1 MAIQYKELFDFDGLD
16 AAFKDLEQSEDQFA
30 RSVID
35 DLKRIQKQSAVTKS
49 ELLKLADALKKINV
63 TNSSGRDWLGQ
74 LAAQSEAA
82 TRAFIEQN
90 NALTNNRAI
99 MAAVREEVARL
110 KAEYIAQ
117 RTATEE
123 NRTKSAEYRAEID
136 RLKAAQQQLR
146 NELAASRVTQ
156 QQSNA
161 ETQRSRAAQAQ
172 LREELAR
179 TRLEEARNTAEH
191 RRLTQEQQRLTAAT
205 RAAGSAITVAAG
217 SYREAQQRLTTL
229 GNSIRNAENGFE
241 SQNADIRAQIT
252 EYNRLN
258 DALKRFDAQMGNHQR
273 NVGNYGGSLQG
284 VIGMLSGLAASYLS
298 AGAALS
304 FAFEKNLSL
313 DSLTAALTFTLGSSE
328 AADKKLKEL
337 RKTSE
342 FLGLEF
348 LTLANSYKSFAGAAI
363 ASNYSLKDTDRI
375 FMSVSKAAA
384 VLKLSNDQLGGA
396 LTAIQQMISK
406 GNVQAEELRGQLG
419 ERLPGAFAIAARALG
434 VTTQELDKM
443 LKKGE
448 VLAADL
454 LPKLAD
460 ELDKT
465 FGDKIQGQVSGM
477 QAEMNNLKNTMEEI
491 ATSGG
496 LNTWFEDIIRGA
508 NKTLTAIKNLTAGFI
523 NSFKNLRSPEE
534 FRKSAEESRKEEVR
548 RKTNSTNLSIIDK
561 YEGIGVSK
569 AQMIT
574 ADNSSEVK
582 LNKRLIE
589 QRAELTRLWQRYNY
603 FKQLA
608 DPYNEG
614 TNALQ
619 YANAVKQVSELNG
632 KVAIQQSLVR
642 ELKEQY
648 SELYPEIDQKTRNL
662 TDAELKSVAAIQ
674 KRISELKKLDGSAV
688 IGTEVYGRIEALK
701 ARLKELSD
709 HNKKSNKEAKDGI
722 SLLEDQITKM
732 ERALQLQAL
741 AAKNKGMEFAP
752 SKEAL
757 EKLDE
762 LRDKLQY
769 VKDVLNGVNRNK
781 LGELTQSATSA
792 NSSLSTSNRKAKAD
806 LRSTPALFAM
816 SDKEIFDAMSES
828 ITKGEKKLTD
838 MYATELGRRR
848 DAAEK
853 ALEKQKE
860 AMHLA
865 TEYIA
870 RSFEKVS
877 DVVGEQWSDLFYS
890 MTDAMHHFIDS
901 MKNGLEDGK
910 LSFQDFANIANGLIS
925 GINGTMQESSQT
937 RIDQFTKE
945 RDRAIEGAGDNAD
958 ARIKIEEDYQRKV
971 TTQKRKAA
979 QQEKQMALLSIAVNT
994 AAAVMSVLS
1003 TGGGA
1008 HYLDFGVSAGILSAF
1023 VTGVGIA
1030 QAALVLSKPIPQ
1042 FYTGTENAP
1051 EGIAEIAER
1060 GPELQINPDGS
1071 KELNTKRQYKYL
1083 KRGTKIKN
1091 ADDTANWLSA
1101 NQLFIDKNGNLS
1113 AMGNSDELSGNMSK
1127 MNNYHYVMMSNTA
1140 EKFDYD
1146 RMGRM
1151 FDRSV
1156 KSIPFDEHHFDDR
1169 GYSKYRVETNARIK
1183 DLNARNSR
1191 GGN

>member
-16 AAFKDLEQSEDQFA
+16 AAFKDLEQAENQFA
-30 RSVID
+30 RVTID
-35 DLKRIQKQSAVTKS
+35 DLKRIQKQAAISKS

-146 NELAASRVTQ
+146 NELAANRVTQ

-161 ETQRSRAAQAQ
+161 ETQRSRTAQQQ

-191 RRLTQEQQRLTAAT
+191 RRLTQEQQRLNAAT

-217 SYREAQQRLTTL
+217 SYREAQQRLATL
-229 GNSIRNAENGFE
+229 GAAIRNAENGFE

-284 VIGMLSGLAASYLS
+284 VIGMLSGLAAGYLS

-375 FMSVSKAAA
+375 FLSVSKAAA

-443 LKKGE
+443 LKSGS

-465 FGDKIQGQVSGM
+465 FGDKIKGKVTGM
-477 QAEMNNLKNTMEEI
+477 QAELNLLKNTLEEI

-496 LNTWFEDIIRGA
+496 LNGWFANIIRGA
-508 NKTLTAIKNLTAGFI
+508 NRTLTAIKDLTAGFI
-523 NSFKNLRSPEE
+523 NAFSKIKSPEE
-534 FRKSAEESRKEEVR
+534 LRKEEAR
-548 RKTNSTNLSIIDK
+548 RKGNANAYAVMDQ
-561 YEGIGVSK
+561 YAGVGVSK
-569 AQMIT
+569 AQIIT
-574 ADNSSEVK
+574 ANNSSEVL

-589 QRAELTRLWQRYNY
+589 QKSELLRLEQRYNY
-603 FKQLA
+603 FKAFAKNPANNGPELDA
-608 DPYNEG
+608 AINKVK
-614 TNALQ
+614 AL
-619 YANAVKQVSELNG
+619 NSQVL
-632 KVAIQQSLVR
+632 IQQSLVN
-642 ELKEQY
+642 ELNKQY
-648 SELYPEIDQKTRNL
+648 STLYPKLEAKKKSEKDL
-662 TDAELKSVAAIQ
+662 TDAELNSIAAIK
-674 KRISELKKLDGSAV
+674 KRISELKKEEGSATF
-688 IGTEVYGRIEALK
+688 GTAVYGRIETLK
-701 ARLKELSD
+701 SRLKELSD

-722 SLLEDQITKM
+722 TLLEEQITKM
-732 ERALQLQAL
+732 ERAIQLQAL
-741 AAKNKGMEFAP
+741 AAKNKGMDFAP

-757 EKLDE
+757 EKLDD
-762 LRDKLQY
+762 LKDRLQY
-769 VKDVLNGVNRNK
+769 VKDILNGVNRSTLN
-781 LGELTQSATSA
+781 ELTQSASSA
-792 NSSLSTSNRKAKAD
+792 NSALSTSTKQATPNLK
-806 LRSTPALFAM
+806 RSPALFAM
-816 SDKEIFDAMSES
+816 SDKDLFDAMSQS
-828 ITKGEKKLTD
+828 VTNGEKSLTD
-838 MYATELGRRR
+838 MYAKEIARRN
-848 DAAEK
+848 DLATKAIEK
-853 ALEKQKE
+853 EKE
-860 AMHLA
+860 ARH
-865 TEYIA
+865 IA
-870 RSFEKVS
+870 VDFIAKSFENVTDIIGDKWG
-877 DVVGEQWSDLFYS
+877 DMFYS
-890 MTDAMHHFIDS
+890 MTDAMHNFIE
-901 MKNGLEDGK
+901 NGK
-910 LSFQDFANIANGLIS
+910 ISFQDFANIATGLMS
-925 GINGTMQESSQT
+925 GITGTVKEASEARITALES
-937 RIDQFTKE
+937 E
-945 RDRAIEGAGDNAD
+945 RDREIAAVGDNANAKIAIED
-958 ARIKIEEDYQRKV
+958 KYNKRIATE
-971 TTQKRKAA
+971 KRKQAKIDK
-979 QQEKQMALLSIAVNT
+979 EMALLSIAINT
-994 AAAVMSVLS
+994 AAAVASVLS
-1003 TGGGA
+1003 TGGGTRYA
-1008 HYLDFGVSAGILSAF
+1008 DFGISAGILSAF
-1023 VTGVGIA
+1023 VIGMGAA
-1030 QAALVLSKPIPQ
+1030 QAALVLAKPIPQ

-1051 EGIAEIAER
+1051 EGVAEIAER

-1071 KELNTKRQYKYL
+1071 KELNIKRQYKYL

-1091 ADDTANWLSA
+1091 ANETSNWLSA
-1101 NQLFIDKNGNLS
+1101 QQLFVDRNGNLS
-1113 AMGNSDELSGNMSK
+1113 AIGNSDELTGNMSK
-1127 MNNYHYVMMSNTA
+1127 MNNYHYTMMNHSA

-1169 GYSKYRVETNARIK
+1169 GYSRYRVETNTRIK

-1191 GGN
+1191 GGHE